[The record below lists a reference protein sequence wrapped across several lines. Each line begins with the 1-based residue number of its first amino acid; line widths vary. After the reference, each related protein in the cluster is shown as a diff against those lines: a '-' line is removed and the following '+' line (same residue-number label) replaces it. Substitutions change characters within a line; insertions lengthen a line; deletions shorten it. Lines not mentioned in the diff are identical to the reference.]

1 MKTTLACI
9 SLVAGL
15 AWSAM
20 APAQEPGQAPATGKV
35 GAVPAPLSGAGSPS
49 ATTRASSVAAARPA
63 IGANP
68 PAALVTD
75 AHVGPALVPSVESVD
90 ILKQNQAERTR
101 DQPGNA
107 ASTFRIIKEGTKNYS
122 SLPALDAGVLIQPKQ
137 QFPLQARATT
147 AGEAWRNYRNGPLT
161 HLGGW
166 MLLAALAGV
175 ALLYLVAGKVRLKGP
190 RTGRLIE
197 RFTSVERIAHWS
209 TAITFTLL
217 AFSGLTLLFGKY
229 VLMPLFG
236 HSLFGWLA
244 FLCKNLH
251 NFIGPLFTLSILV
264 TFVIFVKDNFPAKED
279 LQWLLR
285 MGGMFGGQHAHAGRF
300 NAGEKLWFWG
310 GVVALSLIVSAS
322 GLALDMLLPG
332 LVYSRGTMQI
342 ANVIHL
348 AGAVLVTA
356 MSFGHI
362 YLGTIGMEGAFEAM
376 STGHVDDVWAREHH
390 DLWYDDIQSGKV
402 PRVRTAE
409 GAARIGVPRVTPS
422 AAS

>member
-1 MKTTLACI
+1 
-9 SLVAGL
+9 
-15 AWSAM
+15 M
-20 APAQEPGQAPATGKV
+20 APAQQPGQAPVTGKV
-35 GAVPAPLSGAGSPS
+35 GAVPVPPSAAGSPS
-49 ATTRASSVAAARPA
+49 ATAPASPVAAPRPA
-63 IGANP
+63 TGASAT
-68 PAALVTD
+68 AAVVTD

-107 ASTFRIIKEGTKNYS
+107 APTFRIIKEGTKNYS
-122 SLPALDAGVLIQPKQ
+122 SLPALEAGVLIQPKQ
-137 QFPLQARATT
+137 QFPLQTRATT

-166 MLLAALAGV
+166 TLLAAVAGV
-175 ALLYLVAGKVRLKGP
+175 ALLYFVAGTVRLKSP

-197 RFTSVERIAHWS
+197 RFTSIERIAHWS
-209 TAITFTLL
+209 TAITFVLL
-217 AFSGLTLLFGKY
+217 AFSGLTLLFGKH

-264 TFVIFVKDNFPAKED
+264 TFVVFVKDNFPAKED

-285 MGGMFGGQHAHAGRF
+285 MGGMFGGRHAHAGRF

-310 GVVALSLIVSAS
+310 GVVGLSLIVSAS

-342 ANVIHL
+342 ANVVHL

-376 STGHVDDVWAREHH
+376 ATGYVDDEWAREHH

-409 GAARIGVPRVTPS
+409 GAARVGVPPATPS
-422 AAS
+422 AAG